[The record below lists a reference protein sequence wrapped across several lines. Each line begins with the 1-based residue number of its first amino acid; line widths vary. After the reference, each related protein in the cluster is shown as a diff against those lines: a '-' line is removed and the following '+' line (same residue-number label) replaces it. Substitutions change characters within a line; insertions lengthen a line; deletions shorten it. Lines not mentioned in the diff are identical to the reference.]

1 MVDITEIS
9 AVVAAAGV
17 FVGVIYYIL
26 EIRHQTEIRETDLA
40 IRMNPWMNVS
50 GSELT
55 NAIATAWSL
64 EYKDYND
71 FVKRYGPY
79 NLVNPEHR
87 ALHMIMNYFEGVGLL
102 LKRNLMDVNFAWDL
116 YGSTCFMAW
125 EKVKPLA
132 EGLRKQYGTPD
143 VWSNFEYLYN
153 ELKKREQA
161 GVNSG

>member
-1 MVDITEIS
+1 MVDVTEIS
-9 AVVAAAGV
+9 AIVAAAGV

-55 NAIATAWSL
+55 NAIATVWSL

-79 NLVNPEHR
+79 NLVNLEHR

-116 YGSTCFMAW
+116 LW
-125 EKVKPLA
+125 
-132 EGLRKQYGTPD
+132 QYLFHSMGKGET
-143 VWSNFEYLYN
+143 
-153 ELKKREQA
+153 
-161 GVNSG
+161 SGRRTQKTIWYA